1 MRRFN
6 RDPFVNSTELP
17 LLYKD
22 TLSKH
27 FVIRSQDSTERSCSS
42 NDILRILYLSKRSAP
57 IENQDWTN
65 ISAYHYTKAV
75 VDLLSDE
82 EQNVLKDMYRTIYPE
97 LQNASVPSSY
107 RRCSVVSLSGEV
119 FGSEKSNN
127 KRSSYVMAYWN
138 KPGGNILNE
147 VGEGELT
154 PGIIEKFIVHNLI
167 VGDENNINL
176 LAKIRWMIPDAN
188 RLRHY
193 CGEPVEVWSSN
204 MHETNGPSAYMP
216 VQRIFCRYVRA
227 NGNISGKPVAF
238 VCPLNRGMN
247 V

>member
-1 MRRFN
+1 M
-6 RDPFVNSTELP
+6 LA
-17 LLYKD
+17 
-22 TLSKH
+22 
-27 FVIRSQDSTERSCSS
+27 CS
-42 NDILRILYLSKRSAP
+42 
-57 IENQDWTN
+57 
-65 ISAYHYTKAV
+65 
-75 VDLLSDE
+75 
-82 EQNVLKDMYRTIYPE
+82 
-97 LQNASVPSSY
+97 
-107 RRCSVVSLSGEV
+107 VSLSGEV
-119 FGSEKSNN
+119 FGSEKSRH

-167 VGDENNINL
+167 VGDENNIHL

-188 RLRHY
+188 RPRHY